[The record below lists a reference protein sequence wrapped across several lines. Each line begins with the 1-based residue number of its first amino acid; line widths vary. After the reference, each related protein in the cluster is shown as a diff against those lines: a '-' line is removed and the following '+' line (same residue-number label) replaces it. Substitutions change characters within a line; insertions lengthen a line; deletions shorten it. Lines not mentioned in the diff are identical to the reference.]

1 MMIGTGIFVSSR
13 KERMSEESKPS
24 AVEKIKTESN
34 YLRGAIAEELANSE
48 SAFDKITEQIVKHH
62 GFYQQDDRDRR
73 GEKGPDG
80 KRLGKVY
87 SMMVRTKLPG
97 GKLTARQ
104 MLDEI
109 DLCERFGNGDLRL
122 TDRQGI
128 QIHGVLK
135 KNVRETIHRINR
147 AQMTTLGACGDV
159 ERNVLCCPAPR
170 RHDAVRDEMQA
181 LADRLS
187 SHLLP
192 RTKAYYELW
201 LTDLETSE
209 KQLAGGGADGQ
220 VIEPLYGETYL
231 PRKFKT
237 AIGLPDDNCIDIY
250 ANDLGFLAIVEDG
263 RVAGYNVL
271 VGGGM
276 GVTPSNENTFPAL
289 AQPLAFVSPDQA
301 IATAEAVIKVQRDFG
316 DRADR
321 KRARMKYLIFD
332 WGLEKFRAKVEE
344 YYGGPLADP
353 RPVAASAVEDH
364 IGWHEQGDGR
374 WYYGLHI
381 DNGRVIDR
389 GPCRL
394 KTAIRQLCEELR
406 PNLRITANQSLLVTD
421 LLPQQRERLEAILR
435 ENGVELDG
443 EVSQL
448 RRWAMA
454 CVALPTCPLA
464 VTESERIMP
473 GVLGRLEA
481 ELEKLGLADEK
492 FTVRMT
498 GCPNGCA
505 RPYNADV
512 GLVGKTK
519 DKYSV
524 FLGGSLGGDRLAFL
538 YEELVPLDGLV
549 DALVPVFA
557 FFGRDRRQGESL
569 GDFCHRQGA
578 EALRQFANSLVHQE
592 SPTNS

>member
-1 MMIGTGIFVSSR
+1 
-13 KERMSEESKPS
+13 MSEEPKPS
-24 AVEKIKTESN
+24 AVEKIKSESN
-34 YLRGAIAEELANSE
+34 YLRGTIAEELANDQ
-48 SAFDKITEQIVKHH
+48 SAFDKVTEQLVKHH

-80 KRLGKVY
+80 RRLGKVY

-104 MLDEI
+104 MLDEL

-135 KNVRETIHRINR
+135 KHVRETIRRINE

-159 ERNVLCCPAPR
+159 ERNVLCCPAPH
-170 RHDAVRDEMQA
+170 RHDPVRDQMQE

-187 SHLLP
+187 AHLLP
-192 RTKAYYELW
+192 RTKAYHEIW
-201 LTDLETSE
+201 LTDAETGAKE
-209 KQLAGGGADGQ
+209 LAGGGDEGK

-237 AIGLPDDNCIDIY
+237 AIALPEDNCIDIY
-250 ANDLGFLAIVEDG
+250 TNDLGLLAIVENG
-263 RVAGYNVL
+263 RLAGYNVL
-271 VGGGM
+271 VGGGL

-289 AQPLAFVSPDQA
+289 AQPLAFVTPDQV
-301 IATAEAVIKVQRDFG
+301 IAVAEAVIRVQRDFG
-316 DRADR
+316 DRTDR
-321 KRARMKYLIFD
+321 KRARLKYLIFD

-344 YYGGPLADP
+344 YHGGRIADP
-353 RPVAASAVEDH
+353 RPAAPAAVEDH
-364 IGWHEQGDGR
+364 IGWHEQGDGH

-389 GPCRL
+389 GGCRL
-394 KTAIRQLCEELR
+394 KTAIRQICSELS
-406 PNLRITANQSLLVTD
+406 PNLRITANQSLLFTD
-421 LLPQQRERLEAILR
+421 LPPRHRERLETILR
-435 ENGVELDG
+435 ENGVDLDG
-443 EVSQL
+443 EVSEV

-464 VTESERIMP
+464 VTESERVMP
-473 GVLGRLEA
+473 GVVARLEA
-481 ELEKLGLADEK
+481 ELKKLGLAEEK

-505 RPYNADV
+505 RPYNADI

-524 FLGGSLGGDRLAFL
+524 YLGGALRGDRLAFL
-538 YEELVPLDGLV
+538 YREIVPLEELVGSL
-549 DALVPVFA
+549 APVFA
-557 FFGRDRRQGESL
+557 FFRQERRQGESL

-578 EALRQFANSLVHQE
+578 EALRRFADGFVHQ
-592 SPTNS
+592 PVAGNP